1 MATSAFALVTLS
13 ELKAFLNLTDD
24 DTNRDAWLETE
35 IDRTTSQLERFL
47 DRRILARRY
56 REDLNEDYE
65 SHTLYLEN
73 TPIIA
78 VENLYRDSDRDFDAD
93 ALIDADEYSVYD
105 DRVELAYQYPYG
117 IWWYKDTNFLRTIR
131 VEYVAGW
138 GGIEIPFTRQ
148 RIDLTEETGVDTL
161 TFYIDAGSKTP
172 AEIVSDLNVEL
183 NSQGD
188 NERVVSFDWR
198 SRQFKITQ
206 EDGDLELITSETNVF
221 ADTDSALPLLGF
233 LDANTYDSS
242 PATGE
247 AITLSIPQDLKSV
260 VFDLIA
266 TRFDNHGYGEGDRRG
281 IRSRTMGSYSE
292 TFVGTSVTEMKM
304 EFSEPVMSVLTQY
317 RRWTIV

>member
-1 MATSAFALVTLS
+1 MELSAFALVTLS

-78 VENLYRDSDRDFDAD
+78 VENVYRDGDRKFDAD

-131 VEYVAGW
+131 VEYIAGW

-148 RIDLTEETGVDTL
+148 RIDLTEETGGDTL

-198 SRQFKITQ
+198 TRQFKITQ

-242 PATGE
+242 PATGD
-247 AITLSIPQDLKSV
+247 AITLSIPADLKGA
-260 VFDLIA
+260 VFNIIA
-266 TRFDNHGYGEGDRRG
+266 NRYDTQSYSDNPRRG
-281 IRSRTMGSYSE
+281 INSIQLGDYRAEYTDTDIMAAMGYSE
-292 TFVGTSVTEMKM
+292 S
-304 EFSEPVMSVLTQY
+304 VMSVLTQY
-317 RRWTIV
+317 RRWIIV